1 MVSAVIVDR
10 LFLVRDA
17 TPLLAAALTVVRGA
31 FKGSLRDFEGAMQ
44 VLADGATSQ
53 HDAQPFIEHVVAYMV
68 RPFPCSVE
76 HAQSRSREHRLMSR
90 R

>member
-1 MVSAVIVDR
+1 MDR
-10 LFLVRDA
+10 LFLVGNA

-68 RPFPCSVE
+68 RRMLICGAHTVS
-76 HAQSRSREHRLMSR
+76 LR
-90 R
+90 RGSFGVRR